1 MEKSLMKLLTDMC
14 KNLTAR
20 LVIEPCEKGWQVE
33 VRKADHEDELLG
45 MASDATG
52 KLTLEDMLYCAV
64 DDAMERKA
72 TTAAA

>member
-33 VRKADHEDELLG
+33 VRKADHGDELLG
-45 MASDATG
+45 QASDKTG

-64 DDAMERKA
+64 DDAMEKV
-72 TTAAA
+72 TAAA